1 MSRTL
6 NVARMQLV
14 NKQTFVW
21 VPALVLVGALAV
33 TLAVYAILRGSG
45 FADDAPFYGGG
56 AQAPLWYFAVIGAQA
71 LTLTFPFSQAMSV
84 SRREFFAGTLLIAF
98 ITSAALALAF
108 VAGGLVEEATGGW
121 GMNGY
126 FFKLDWLWAAGPVF
140 AGLFYLA
147 LAMLFF
153 VAGFAGATV
162 YKRFG
167 SVALTLVIL
176 GVMVMLVGALW
187 LIGALDAWQTVFGG
201 IAEAG
206 PVGLTSATAA
216 LVVALAAVSF
226 PVLRGATP

>member
-1 MSRTL
+1 MNRTL

-33 TLAVYAILRGSG
+33 TLAVYAILRSSG
-45 FADDAPFYGGG
+45 ITGDTPFYGGG
-56 AQAPLWYFAVIGAQA
+56 AQAPLWYFAVVGAQA

-84 SRREFFAGTLLIAF
+84 SRREFFAGTLLIALA
-98 ITSAALALAF
+98 TSAALALAF
-108 VAGGLVEEATGGW
+108 VAGGVVEEATGGW

-126 FFKLDWLWAAGPVF
+126 FFKLDWLWTAGPVV

-153 VAGFAGATV
+153 IVGFAGATV

-167 SVALTLVIL
+167 PVALTAVIL
-176 GVMVMLVGALW
+176 GVLVILVAALW
-187 LIGALDAWQTVFGG
+187 LVGALDAWQTVFGT
-201 IAEAG
+201 IADAG
-206 PVGLTSATAA
+206 PIGLTLAIAA
-216 LVVALAAVSF
+216 LVVVLAGVSF
-226 PVLRGATP
+226 PVLRRATP